1 MLGDLL
7 VAVAAVLALSAV
19 VTIVWDTVAVL
30 VSRRRRLRRAS
41 HLMLEHQ
48 ALRAQFDAALR
59 HLDDARR
66 LREGRRA

>member
-1 MLGDLL
+1 MLTDVL
-7 VAVAAVLALSAV
+7 VAVSAILALSAV

-30 VSRRRRLRRAS
+30 VSRRRRRRQ
-41 HLMLEHQ
+41 EHQ

-66 LREGRRA
+66 SRARERA